1 VSSHSGPVFV
11 LTENTI
17 DIIEMLLGD
26 DAALRLFVAGSRGAG
41 LDVAIAHAPLPG
53 DAVIDAQGVRIYV
66 DAEAARRLD
75 GKVLDAAVH
84 ERSVAFA
91 VVERVRPRA
100 RRRRG
105 PRPQLARWTQWR
117 RASSAQ

>member
-1 VSSHSGPVFV
+1 MLV
-11 LTENTI
+11 LTGAAI
-17 DIIEMLLGD
+17 DILEMLLRGD
-26 DAALRLFVAGSRGAG
+26 AGLRVFARGPA
-41 LDVAIAHAPLPG
+41 LDVAVARAPLPG
-53 DAVIDAQGVRIYV
+53 DEVIDAQGVRIYA

-91 VVERVRPRA
+91 VIERVRPRA

-105 PRPQLARWTQWR
+105 PRPQLARWTQWLR
-117 RASSAQ
+117 SSSVH